1 MNAILDTSSASGVLT
16 TEETSPIAAKEKE
29 SVQSAAYE
37 INFTRVQRA
46 FQYAAEWLKDFV
58 VLLLALISFALS
70 LSALLYFSTHFAD
83 KAAVPFVSR
92 NTAEH
97 FAQEVK
103 RAGGGIPVAEI
114 NRLKIAIIY

>member
-46 FQYAAEWLKDFV
+46 FQYAAEWLKDFA
-58 VLLLALISFALS
+58 VLLLAL
-70 LSALLYFSTHFAD
+70 YFLC
-83 KAAVPFVSR
+83 AV
-92 NTAEH
+92 A
-97 FAQEVK
+97 
-103 RAGGGIPVAEI
+103 ICVAI
-114 NRLKIAIIY
+114 LFYTFCR